1 MTLPADVVQDLD
13 FSVEGDWVKDIAEMH
28 TKFGVNPVIR
38 KLDKEHLKTFLK
50 FRIDFLME
58 ELTELKDEFENN
70 LNHTALERADNSV
83 DALIDLCVVAIG
95 TLNAFDIDSYE
106 AWARVHEANMTKDAG
121 VNPSRPNPLGLPDM
135 IKPKGWTAPSHADNV
150 GLFAKVFE

>member
-1 MTLPADVVQDLD
+1 MTLQTQVSQDID
-13 FSVEGDWVKDIAEMH
+13 FTLEGDWVHDIADMH
-28 TKFGVNPVIR
+28 VKFGVNPVIR
-38 KLDKEHLKTFLK
+38 NLDKEKLRTFLK
-50 FRIDFLME
+50 FRIDFLRE
-58 ELTELKDEFENN
+58 ELTELADEFENN
-70 LNHTALERADNSV
+70 LNHTSSERADNTV

-95 TLNAFDIDSYE
+95 TLNAFDVDSYE
-106 AWARVHEANMTKDAG
+106 AWARVRDANMTKEPG